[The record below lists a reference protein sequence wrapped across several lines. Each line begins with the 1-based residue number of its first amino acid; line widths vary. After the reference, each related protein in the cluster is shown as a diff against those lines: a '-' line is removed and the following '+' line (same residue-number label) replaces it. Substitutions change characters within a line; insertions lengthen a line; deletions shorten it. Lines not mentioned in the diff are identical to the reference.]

1 MKGRIVFPL
10 LVFPL
15 DLIKFNF
22 FVVVPM
28 LLESDIS
35 TKYVHVKWM
44 KMNDS
49 KMARFFSKKN
59 LGGLSAS
66 VVYNGLDKLSFD
78 VKIPFKKNLLSTLHN
93 ELKSH

>member
-1 MKGRIVFPL
+1 
-10 LVFPL
+10 
-15 DLIKFNF
+15 
-22 FVVVPM
+22 M

-49 KMARFFSKKN
+49 KM
-59 LGGLSAS
+59 GGPSAS

-78 VKIPFKKNLLSTLHN
+78 VKIPFKKKPTFDITQ
-93 ELKSH
+93 

>member
-1 MKGRIVFPL
+1 
-10 LVFPL
+10 
-15 DLIKFNF
+15 
-22 FVVVPM
+22 M

-59 LGGLSAS
+59 LGGPIAS

-78 VKIPFKKNLLSTLHN
+78 VKIPLKKTYYNRHYTMSSNPVEKCGLLTLYSTLLFPN
-93 ELKSH
+93 TT

>member
-1 MKGRIVFPL
+1 MKGSTIVFPL

-22 FVVVPM
+22 FVVVPPI

-35 TKYVHVKWM
+35 TEHVHVKWM

-49 KMARFFSKKN
+49 KMARFFSKKKTWED
-59 LGGLSAS
+59 LVLQ
-66 VVYNGLDKLSFD
+66 
-78 VKIPFKKNLLSTLHN
+78 
-93 ELKSH
+93 

>member
-1 MKGRIVFPL
+1 
-10 LVFPL
+10 
-15 DLIKFNF
+15 
-22 FVVVPM
+22 M

-59 LGGLSAS
+59 LGGPIAS

-78 VKIPFKKNLLSTLHN
+78 VKIPLKKNLLSTLHN
-93 ELKSH
+93 ELKPRGKMRFAHSVFYIIPKYYIGYV

>member
-1 MKGRIVFPL
+1 
-10 LVFPL
+10 
-15 DLIKFNF
+15 
-22 FVVVPM
+22 M

-59 LGGLSAS
+59 LGGPSAS

-78 VKIPFKKNLLSTLHN
+78 VKIPLKKNLLSTLHN
-93 ELKSH
+93 ELKPR